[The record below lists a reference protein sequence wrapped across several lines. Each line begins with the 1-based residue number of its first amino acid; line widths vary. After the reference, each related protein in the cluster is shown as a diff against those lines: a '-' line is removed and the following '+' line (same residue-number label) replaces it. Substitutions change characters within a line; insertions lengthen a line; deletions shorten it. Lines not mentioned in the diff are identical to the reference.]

1 MKQNAKKVLWK
12 KTKLKLFNDINEY
25 GNVLNKDEGRMMIN
39 QK

>member
-1 MKQNAKKVLWK
+1 MKQNAKKCYEK
-12 KTKLKLFNDINEY
+12 KTKLKLFKDINEY

>member
-1 MKQNAKKVLWK
+1 MKQNAKKCYE